1 MRIGVTGHQRL
12 EDAAAWGWVR
22 EEIRAALRELPGPHT
37 GLTSL
42 AAGADQL
49 FAEVVLEAGGG
60 LHVVLP
66 FEGYERKLAGGA
78 LARYERL
85 LRRADEV
92 EVLDGRAD
100 DAEAAYLAAGKRV
113 VDAAERV
120 VAVWN
125 GRPAA
130 GIGGTGDVVA
140 YANSRGTPVI
150 HLDPIARVR
159 ADRVAPLSG

>member
-1 MRIGVTGHQRL
+1 MKIAVTGHQRL
-12 EDAAAWGWVR
+12 EDAAAWAWVR

-49 FAEVVLEAGGG
+49 FAEAVLEAGGR

-66 FEGYERKLAGGA
+66 FEGYERRLAGIDHD
-78 LARYERL
+78 RYERL
-85 LRRADEV
+85 LRLADEV
-92 EVLDGRAD
+92 EVLDGREE
-100 DAEAAYLAAGKRV
+100 DAEAAYLAAGQHV
-113 VDAAERV
+113 VDAAEQV
-120 VAVWN
+120 IAVWN

-140 YANSRGTPVI
+140 YAASRGTRVI
-150 HLDPIARVR
+150 HLNPVARVR
-159 ADRVAPLSG
+159 QDRAAAPSG